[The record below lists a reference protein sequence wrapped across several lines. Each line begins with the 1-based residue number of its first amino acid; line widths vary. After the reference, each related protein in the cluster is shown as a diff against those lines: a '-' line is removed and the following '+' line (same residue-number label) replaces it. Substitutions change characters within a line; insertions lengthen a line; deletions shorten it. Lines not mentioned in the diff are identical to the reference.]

1 MSRLNNDDDLAP
13 LIPSKSSSFN
23 LVDDAENLRNSRKSS
38 GSGGL
43 SNHHNRK
50 RSNEQDESAY
60 FHRRG
65 PARLSTIVGSSS
77 FQSVESKHTNKSH
90 TSRSGRSS
98 SRRKKLKRE
107 EKRRQW
113 LKRWRRRRL
122 IGTITL
128 SFIYTLL
135 GAYTILVT
143 AGPLILQYWI
153 DPMDWCPTYPEE
165 FGEENLLLQKT
176 SKDIHEE
183 DDVEDKGKSSSK
195 YENPDYND
203 SPCHITRIPLLLHLT
218 LEECDL
224 SRRMFTSVL
233 LGGLVGY
240 ERRASDR
247 PAGIRTM
254 ALVSLGSCFFTISSM
269 LAFRASPMNWD
280 SSRVSAAIPSG
291 VGFLG
296 AGLIWKGTLKD
307 GSGAE
312 VHQVHGITT
321 AASVWLSAAIG
332 VGAGG
337 ALYAVSAYSTALVIL
352 VLRFGPRLYL
362 ASDKGFEDEEEES
375 DEEEDEIDYDYDH
388 NQEPHEVRNNSEVD
402 NNATQHS
409 PSYEMQLRQDTEAL
423 KRDEKDSY
431 GATSMEVDS
440 VAHLLMQEQQ
450 RQIERLSSHRQ
461 ALDNDIGEG
470 ARTPFFGWLGNLISG
485 NTKDRQQPHNPY
497 REIYKDREVMKMIKK
512 KKSLSTI
519 KSRPSFCT

>member
-1 MSRLNNDDDLAP
+1 MSRLNDDDLAP

-23 LVDDAENLRNSRKSS
+23 LVDDAENLKSS

-60 FHRRG
+60 FHRSG
-65 PARLSTIVGSSS
+65 SAKLSTIAGSSS
-77 FQSVESKHTNKSH
+77 FQSVESKNTNKSH
-90 TSRSGRSS
+90 ASRSGRSS
-98 SRRKKLKRE
+98 SRRKKLRRE

-143 AGPLILQYWI
+143 AGPLVLQYWI

-165 FGEENLLLQKT
+165 FGEENLLQKT

-183 DDVEDKGKSSSK
+183 DNVEDKGTISSK

-362 ASDKGFEDEEEES
+362 ASDKGFEEDEEEES
-375 DEEEDEIDYDYDH
+375 DEEEDEIDNDYDH
-388 NQEPHEVRNNSEVD
+388 NQESDDVRNNSEVD
-402 NNATQHS
+402 KNATQS
-409 PSYEMQLRQDTEAL
+409 PSYEMQLRDTEAL

-440 VAHLLMQEQQ
+440 IAHLLMQEQQ
-450 RQIERLSSHRQ
+450 RQVERLNSQRG
-461 ALDNDIGEG
+461 NDLGEG
-470 ARTPFFGWLGNLISG
+470 AHSNPFFGWLGNLISE
-485 NTKDRQQPHNPY
+485 NKKDRQQPHNPY
-497 REIYKDREVMKMIKK
+497 REIYNDREVMKMIKK
-512 KKSLSTI
+512 KKSMSTI

>member
-1 MSRLNNDDDLAP
+1 MSRLNDDDLAP

-38 GSGGL
+38 GNGGL
-43 SNHHNRK
+43 SN
-50 RSNEQDESAY
+50 
-60 FHRRG
+60 
-65 PARLSTIVGSSS
+65 RLSTIVGSSS
-77 FQSVESKHTNKSH
+77 FQSVESKNTNKSH
-90 TSRSGRSS
+90 ASGRSS
-98 SRRKKLKRE
+98 NRRKKLRRE

-113 LKRWRRRRL
+113 LQRWRRRRL

-143 AGPLILQYWI
+143 AGPLVLQYWI
-153 DPMDWCPTYPEE
+153 DPMEWCPTYPEE

-183 DDVEDKGKSSSK
+183 DDVEDKEQTSSK

-337 ALYAVSAYSTALVIL
+337 ALYAISAYSTALVIL

-388 NQEPHEVRNNSEVD
+388 SQEPHDVRNNSEVD
-402 NNATQHS
+402 KNATQS

-423 KRDEKDSY
+423 KADEKDSY

-450 RQIERLSSHRQ
+450 RQVERLGSHRQ
-461 ALDNDIGEG
+461 ASGNDADEG
-470 ARTPFFGWLGNLISG
+470 VRSTPFFGWIGSLISG
-485 NTKDRQQPHNPY
+485 DKKDRQQPHNPY

>member
-1 MSRLNNDDDLAP
+1 M
-13 LIPSKSSSFN
+13 
-23 LVDDAENLRNSRKSS
+23 
-38 GSGGL
+38 
-43 SNHHNRK
+43 
-50 RSNEQDESAY
+50 
-60 FHRRG
+60 
-65 PARLSTIVGSSS
+65 
-77 FQSVESKHTNKSH
+77 
-90 TSRSGRSS
+90 
-98 SRRKKLKRE
+98 
-107 EKRRQW
+107 
-113 LKRWRRRRL
+113 
-122 IGTITL
+122 
-128 SFIYTLL
+128 
-135 GAYTILVT
+135 
-143 AGPLILQYWI
+143 LQYWV
-153 DPMDWCPTYPEE
+153 DPIEWCPTYPEE
-165 FGEENLLLQKT
+165 FGEENNLLQKT

-183 DDVEDKGKSSSK
+183 DAVEDKGQTSSK

-233 LGGLVGY
+233 LGGLIGY

-337 ALYAVSAYSTALVIL
+337 ALYVCSAYSTALVIL

-375 DEEEDEIDYDYDH
+375 DEESDEEEDEIDYDYDH
-388 NQEPHEVRNNSEVD
+388 NQEHDVRNNSEVD
-402 NNATQHS
+402 NNATQS
-409 PSYEMQLRQDTEAL
+409 PIYEMQLRQDTEAL

-431 GATSMEVDS
+431 GAMSMEVDS

-461 ALDNDIGEG
+461 TLGSDLGEG
-470 ARTPFFGWLGNLISG
+470 AHSNPFFGWLGNLISG
-485 NTKDRQQPHNPY
+485 NKKDRQQPHNPY
-497 REIYKDREVMKMIKK
+497 REVYNDREVMKMIKK